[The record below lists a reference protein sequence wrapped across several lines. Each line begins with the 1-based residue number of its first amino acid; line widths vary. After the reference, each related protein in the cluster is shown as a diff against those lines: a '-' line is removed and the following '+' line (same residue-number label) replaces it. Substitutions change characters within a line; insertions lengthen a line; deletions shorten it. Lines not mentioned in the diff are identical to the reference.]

1 MSDADRPAPVSS
13 ADNSASVSSADNS
26 DTDVPE
32 QFRIRQAKRER
43 LLAEGKDPYP
53 VAVPRTH
60 SLADIRAAYADL
72 APDAATGDI
81 VGVTGRV
88 VFARNSGKL
97 CFATLQE
104 GDGTHLQAMVSLAG
118 VGEEAL
124 EQWKTEVDLGDIV
137 FVHGEVISSRRG
149 ELSVL
154 ADSWQMASKALRPLP
169 VAHKEMSE
177 ESRVRQRYVDLI
189 VRPQARTVAR
199 QRIAVVRAV
208 RNALERR
215 GFLEVETPML
225 QTLAGGAAARPFVT
239 HSNALDTDLFLRIA
253 PELFL
258 KRCVVG
264 GLEKVFELNRVFRN
278 EGADSTHSPE
288 FAMLETYQAWG
299 TYDDSA
305 IVTRELIQEVADEAV
320 GTRQVP
326 LPDGTIYDLD
336 GEWPSIQM
344 YPSLS
349 QALGE
354 EITPDTSLEYLLAI
368 ADRLGVEIPRDRGY
382 GHGKLVEELWEHTV
396 GNSFVVS
403 DIRQGFPGRD
413 HTADTSAPQHPRGD
427 RKMGSLC
434 PWHRVGNRLL
444 RTRRP
449 RCPARTVRSAGQ
461 GGGRRRRRGNG
472 TRRGFPVR
480 NGVCDAPD
488 DRNGN
493 GYRSLVDG
501 SHRLVNSGNGIVPDC
516 SSPRQLK
523 RAERKHVE
531 YRAIMWH
538 IIRLGAEFDNRL

>member
-1 MSDADRPAPVSS
+1 MPDAGQVEPQETD
-13 ADNSASVSSADNS
+13 
-26 DTDVPE
+26 DVPE
-32 QFRIRQAKRER
+32 QFRIRQDKRQR
-43 LLAEGKDPYP
+43 LINEGREPYP

-60 SLADIRAAYADL
+60 SLTEIRSTYPDLPADT
-72 APDAATGDI
+72 ATGVS

-104 GDGTHLQAMVSLAG
+104 GDGTQLQAMISLAG
-118 VGEEAL
+118 VGEQAL
-124 EQWKTEVDLGDIV
+124 DDWKTDVDLGDIV

-154 ADSWQMASKALRPLP
+154 ADSWQMAAKALRPLP

-189 VRPQARTVAR
+189 VRPQARAVAR

-208 RNALERR
+208 RSALERR

-239 HSNALDTDLFLRIA
+239 HSNALDADLYLRIA

-264 GLEKVFELNRVFRN
+264 GLEKVFELNRNFRN

-305 IVTRELIQEVADEAV
+305 RMTRELVQEVADEAL
-320 GTRQVP
+320 GTRSVP
-326 LPDGTIYDLD
+326 LPDGTVYDLD

-349 QALGE
+349 EALGE
-354 EITPDTSLEYLLAI
+354 EITPETALEYLLTI
-368 ADRLGVEIPRDRGY
+368 ADRLGVEIPPDRGF
-382 GHGKLVEELWEHTV
+382 GHGKLIEELWEHTV
-396 GNSFVVS
+396 GDTLWAPTFVRDFPVETTPLTREHRS
-403 DIRQGFPGRD
+403 IAGVTEKWDLYIRGFELATGYSELVDPIIQRERFED
-413 HTADTSAPQHPRGD
+413 QARAAAAGD
-427 RKMGSLC
+427 DEAMALDEDFLAAMEYAMPPTTGTGMGID
-434 PWHRVGNRLL
+434 RLL
-444 RTRRP
+444 MALTGLSIRETVLFPIVRRH
-449 RCPARTVRSAGQ
+449 
-461 GGGRRRRRGNG
+461 GN
-472 TRRGFPVR
+472 
-480 NGVCDAPD
+480 
-488 DRNGN
+488 
-493 GYRSLVDG
+493 
-501 SHRLVNSGNGIVPDC
+501 
-516 SSPRQLK
+516 
-523 RAERKHVE
+523 
-531 YRAIMWH
+531 
-538 IIRLGAEFDNRL
+538 

>member
-1 MSDADRPAPVSS
+1 MSHADERADVSS
-13 ADNSASVSSADNS
+13 ADNSNDVSSADNS
-26 DTDVPE
+26 DADVPE

-53 VAVPRTH
+53 VSVPRTH
-60 SLADIRAAYADL
+60 SLAEIRAAYPDL
-72 APDAATGDI
+72 AADAATGDT

-97 CFATLQE
+97 CFATLQD
-104 GDGTHLQAMVSLAG
+104 GDGTHLQAMLSLAG

-124 EQWKTEVDLGDIV
+124 EQWKSEVDLGDIV

-354 EITPDTSLEYLLAI
+354 EITPETSLEYLLAI

-396 GNSFVVS
+396 GNALWSPTFVKDFPVETTPLT
-403 DIRQGFPGRD
+403 RQHRSIPGVTEKWD
-413 HTADTSAPQHPRGD
+413 LYVRGIELATGYSELVD
-427 RKMGSLC
+427 PVVQRERFEAQARAAAAGDDEAMALDEDFLAAMEYAMPPTTGTGMGID
-434 PWHRVGNRLL
+434 RLL
-444 RTRRP
+444 MVLTGLSIRETVLFPIVRRH
-449 RCPARTVRSAGQ
+449 
-461 GGGRRRRRGNG
+461 GN
-472 TRRGFPVR
+472 
-480 NGVCDAPD
+480 
-488 DRNGN
+488 
-493 GYRSLVDG
+493 
-501 SHRLVNSGNGIVPDC
+501 
-516 SSPRQLK
+516 
-523 RAERKHVE
+523 
-531 YRAIMWH
+531 
-538 IIRLGAEFDNRL
+538 

>member
-1 MSDADRPAPVSS
+1 MSDADAPT
-13 ADNSASVSSADNS
+13 ADDGVTPDSPGD
-26 DTDVPE
+26 DVPE
-32 QFRIRQAKRER
+32 QFRIRQGKRQR
-43 LLAEGKDPYP
+43 LLEQGHQPYP
-53 VAVPRTH
+53 VAVPRTA
-60 SLADIRAAYADL
+60 SLAQVRAAHPDL
-72 APDAATGDI
+72 APDTATGEI

-104 GDGTHLQAMVSLAG
+104 GDGVQLQAMISLAG
-118 VGEEAL
+118 VGESAL
-124 EQWKTEVDLGDIV
+124 QSWKTEVDLGDIV

-154 ADSWQMASKALRPLP
+154 ADSWQMAAKALRPLP

-208 RNALERR
+208 RNGLERR

-239 HSNALDTDLFLRIA
+239 HSNALDADLYLRIA

-288 FAMLETYQAWG
+288 FAMLETYEAWG

-305 IVTRELIQEVADEAV
+305 VMIRELIQGVADEAI

-326 LPDGTIYDLD
+326 LPDGTVYDLD

-349 QALGE
+349 EALGE
-354 EITPDTSLEYLLAI
+354 EITPETSAEYLFAI

-396 GNSFVVS
+396 GDGLWAPTFVKDFPVETTPLT
-403 DIRQGFPGRD
+403 RQHRSIEGVTEKWD
-413 HTADTSAPQHPRGD
+413 LYVRGIELATGYSELVD
-427 RKMGSLC
+427 PVIQRERLEAQARAGAAGDDEAMALDEDFLAAMEYAMPPTTGTGMGID
-434 PWHRVGNRLL
+434 RLL
-444 RTRRP
+444 MVLTGLSIRETVLFPIVRRH
-449 RCPARTVRSAGQ
+449 
-461 GGGRRRRRGNG
+461 GN
-472 TRRGFPVR
+472 
-480 NGVCDAPD
+480 
-488 DRNGN
+488 
-493 GYRSLVDG
+493 
-501 SHRLVNSGNGIVPDC
+501 
-516 SSPRQLK
+516 
-523 RAERKHVE
+523 
-531 YRAIMWH
+531 
-538 IIRLGAEFDNRL
+538 